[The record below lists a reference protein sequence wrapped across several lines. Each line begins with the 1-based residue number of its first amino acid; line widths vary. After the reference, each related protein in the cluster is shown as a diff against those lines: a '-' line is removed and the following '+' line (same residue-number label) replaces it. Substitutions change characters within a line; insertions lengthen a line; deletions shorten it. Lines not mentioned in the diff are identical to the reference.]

1 MMLSSDDALDRT
13 TDLVARAVRA
23 GATAADAVYGGS
35 ASRDVAVRLGVLED
49 VGSSESA
56 EIGLRVFVGNRSA
69 TASTSDFST
78 RSVDALIERTV
89 AMARLAPEDLFAGLA
104 PPDLLASGPFATFD
118 TDDGHD
124 VTPEALKVRAFA
136 AEQAALGVAGV
147 TNSQG
152 GSASTTRGVSAI
164 ATSTG
169 FAGATTGSSH
179 SVSASVLAGEGDAMQ
194 RDYAYHSVRH
204 LSDLD
209 DAAAIGREAGT
220 RAVGRMNPVR
230 LKSGPMTIMFDPRV
244 GPSLIGALI
253 GAISGGGIA
262 RKTSFL
268 LDALGTQIFDS
279 SVSIVDDP
287 WLRRGFRS
295 RAFDAEGLPTKPT
308 TIIDK
313 GVLTGWIA
321 ETASARQIG
330 IAPTG
335 HAARGISG
343 APGAS
348 ATNLRMEAGSVTP
361 VALMA
366 DIADG
371 FYVTELIG
379 MGVNGLTGDYSRGA
393 SGFRIVNGELASA
406 VSEVTIAGNLKDM
419 FRRIMPANDLTL
431 RYTTNTP
438 TLRIDGMTLAGD

>member
-1 MMLSSDDALDRT
+1 MISADNALDRT
-13 TDLVARAVRA
+13 ADLIARATRA
-23 GATAADAVYGGS
+23 GATAADAVYSGS
-35 ASRDVAVRLGVLED
+35 ASRSVSVRLGVLED
-49 VGSSESA
+49 VGSSENA
-56 EIGLRVFVGNRSA
+56 EIGLRVFVGSRSA
-69 TASTSDFST
+69 TASTSDFSIA
-78 RSVDALIERTV
+78 SIDALIERTV
-89 AMARLAPEDLFAGLA
+89 AMARLAPDDKFAGLA
-104 PPDLLASGPFATFD
+104 PEAMLTHGPFASFD
-118 TDDGHD
+118 TDDGED
-124 VTPEALKVRAFA
+124 VTPEVLKARALA
-136 AEQAALGVAGV
+136 AEDAALAVPGV

-152 GSASTTRGVSAI
+152 GSAGVGRGVSAL
-164 ATSTG
+164 ATSAG
-169 FAGATTGSSH
+169 FAGSMTGTSH
-179 SVSASVLAGEGDAMQ
+179 SVSASVLAGDGDAMQ

-209 DAAAIGREAGT
+209 DATAIGREAGT

-244 GPSLIGALI
+244 GPSLLGALI
-253 GAISGGGIA
+253 GAISGSGIA

-268 LDALGTQIFDS
+268 LEALGIQIFDS
-279 SVSIVDDP
+279 GVSIVDDP
-287 WLRRGFRS
+287 WLPRGFRS
-295 RAFDAEGLPTKPT
+295 KAFDGEGLATKPT

-321 ETASARQIG
+321 ESASARQIG

-335 HAARGISG
+335 HAARGTSG

-348 ATNLRMEAGSVTP
+348 ASNLRMEAGTVSP
-361 VALMA
+361 GALMA
-366 DIADG
+366 DIVDG

-393 SGFRIVNGELASA
+393 SGFRIVNGALAGA

-419 FRRIMPANDLTL
+419 FRAIIPADDLTL

-438 TLRIDGMTLAGD
+438 TLRIDGMTVAGD

>member
-1 MMLSSDDALDRT
+1 MLSADAALDRT
-13 TDLVARAVRA
+13 TDLITRAVRA
-23 GATAADAVYGGS
+23 GASAADAVYGGS
-35 ASRDVAVRLGVLED
+35 ASRDVSVRLGKLED
-49 VGSSESA
+49 VGSAEGA
-56 EIGLRVFVGNRSA
+56 EIGLRVFVGSRSA
-69 TASTSDFST
+69 TASTSDFSGT
-78 RSVDALIERTV
+78 SIDALIERTV
-89 AMARLAPEDLFAGLA
+89 AMARLAPEDRFAGLA
-104 PPDLLASGPFATFD
+104 PDALLASGPFAVFD
-118 TDDGHD
+118 TNDGQD
-124 VTPEALKVRAFA
+124 VSPEALKSRALA
-136 AEQAALGVAGV
+136 AEESALAVQGV

-152 GSASTTRGVSAI
+152 GSASVGHGVSAL
-164 ATSTG
+164 ATSAG

-179 SVSASVLAGEGDAMQ
+179 SVSASVLAGEGDGMQ

-209 DAAAIGREAGT
+209 DAAKIGREAGT

-230 LKSGPMTIMFDPRV
+230 LKSGPMTIVFDPRV
-244 GPSLIGALI
+244 GPSLLGALM

-268 LDALGTQIFDS
+268 LDALDTQIFDS
-279 SVSIVDDP
+279 SVSIIDDP
-287 WLRRGFRS
+287 WLQRGFRS
-295 RAFDAEGLPTKPT
+295 KAFDGEGLPTKPT

-313 GVLTGWIA
+313 GILTGWIA
-321 ETASARQIG
+321 ESASARQIG

-348 ATNLRMEAGSVTP
+348 ATNLRMEPGSVTP
-361 VALMA
+361 AALMA

-393 SGFRIVNGELASA
+393 SGFRIVKGELAGA

-419 FRRIMPANDLTL
+419 FRAIIPANDLTL

-438 TLRIDGMTLAGD
+438 TLRIDGMTVAGD

>member
-1 MMLSSDDALDRT
+1 MLTADAALDRT
-13 TDLVARAVRA
+13 TDLIARAVRA
-23 GATAADAVYGGS
+23 GASAADAVYGGS
-35 ASRDVAVRLGVLED
+35 ASRSVSVRLGVLED
-49 VGSSESA
+49 VGSA
-56 EIGLRVFVGNRSA
+56 EGAEMGLRVFIGSRSA
-69 TASTSDFST
+69 TASSSDFS
-78 RSVDALIERTV
+78 SESIDALIERTV
-89 AMARLAPEDLFAGLA
+89 AMARLAPEDRFAGLA
-104 PPDLLASGPFATFD
+104 PDELLTSGPFATFD
-118 TDDGHD
+118 SNDNQD
-124 VTPEALKVRAFA
+124 VTPEALKERALA
-136 AEQAALGVAGV
+136 AEEAALAVTGV

-152 GSASTTRGVSAI
+152 GSAGVGHGVSAI
-164 ATSTG
+164 ATSAG
-169 FAGATTGSSH
+169 FAGSTTGSSH

-209 DAAAIGREAGT
+209 DAATIGREAGT

-230 LKSGPMTIMFDPRV
+230 LKSGPMTVVFDPRV
-244 GPSLIGALI
+244 GPSLLGALM
-253 GAISGGGIA
+253 GAISGSGIA

-279 SVSIVDDP
+279 GVSIIDDP
-287 WLRRGFRS
+287 WLPRGFRS
-295 RAFDAEGLPTKPT
+295 RAFDGEGLPTKPT

-321 ETASARQIG
+321 ESASARQIG
-330 IAPTG
+330 ITPTG

-361 VALMA
+361 AALMA

-393 SGFRIVNGELASA
+393 SGFRIVNGELAEA

-419 FRRIMPANDLTL
+419 FRAITPANDLTL

>member
-1 MMLSSDDALDRT
+1 MLTADAALDRT
-13 TDLVARAVRA
+13 SDLIARAVRA
-23 GATAADAVYGGS
+23 GANAADAVYGGS
-35 ASRDVAVRLGVLED
+35 ASRSVSVRLGVLED

-56 EIGLRVFVGNRSA
+56 EIGLRVFVGGRSA
-69 TASTSDFST
+69 TASTSDFSGA
-78 RSVDALIERTV
+78 SIDALIERTV
-89 AMARLAPEDLFAGLA
+89 AMARLAPEDKFAGLA
-104 PPDLLASGPFATFD
+104 PDDLLASGPFAVFD
-118 TDDGHD
+118 TDDGQG
-124 VTPEALKVRAFA
+124 VSPETLKTRALA
-136 AEQAALGVAGV
+136 AEDAALAVQGV

-152 GSASTTRGVSAI
+152 GSASVGHGVSAI
-164 ATSTG
+164 ATSAG

-179 SVSASVLAGEGDAMQ
+179 SVSASVLAGVGDAMQ

-209 DAAAIGREAGT
+209 DASVIGREAGT
-220 RAVGRMNPVR
+220 RAVNRMNPVR
-230 LKSGPMTIMFDPRV
+230 LKSGPMTIVFDPRV
-244 GPSLIGALI
+244 GPSLLGALM

-279 SVSIVDDP
+279 AVSIVDDP
-287 WLRRGFRS
+287 WLKRGFRS
-295 RAFDAEGLPTKPT
+295 KAFDGEGLATKPT

-313 GVLTGWIA
+313 GLLTGWIA
-321 ETASARQIG
+321 ESASARQIG

-348 ATNLRMEAGSVTP
+348 ATNLRMEPGTVTP
-361 VALMA
+361 AALMA

-393 SGFRIVNGELASA
+393 SGFRIVKGVLAGA

-419 FRRIMPANDLTL
+419 FRAIIPANDLTL
-431 RYTTNTP
+431 RYTTNAP
-438 TLRIDGMTLAGD
+438 TLLIDGMTVAGD

>member
-1 MMLSSDDALDRT
+1 MLSADDALDRT
-13 TDLVARAVRA
+13 TDLIARAVRA
-23 GATAADAVYGGS
+23 GASTADAVYGGS
-35 ASRDVAVRLGVLED
+35 ASRNVSVRLGVLED
-49 VGSSESA
+49 VGSAEGA
-56 EIGLRVFVGNRSA
+56 EIGLRVFVGSRSA
-69 TASTSDFST
+69 TASTSDFS
-78 RSVDALIERTV
+78 SASIDALIERSV
-89 AMARLAPEDLFAGLA
+89 AMAQLAPEDKFAGLA
-104 PPDLLASGPFATFD
+104 PDDLLTSGPFAVFD
-118 TDDGHD
+118 TNDGKD
-124 VTPEALKVRAFA
+124 VSPEALKERALA
-136 AEQAALGVAGV
+136 AEDAALAVHGV
-147 TNSQG
+147 TNSEG
-152 GSASTTRGVSAI
+152 GSASVGHGVSAI
-164 ATSTG
+164 ATSAG

-179 SVSASVLAGEGDAMQ
+179 SVSASVLAGKGDAMQ

-209 DAAAIGREAGT
+209 DAVVIGREAGA

-230 LKSGPMTIMFDPRV
+230 LKSGPMTIIFDPRV
-244 GPSLIGALI
+244 GPSLLGALM

-268 LDALGTQIFDS
+268 LDALGTQIFDGA
-279 SVSIVDDP
+279 VTILDDP
-287 WLRRGFRS
+287 WLPRGFRS
-295 RAFDAEGLPTKPT
+295 KAFDGEGLPTKPT

-313 GVLTGWIA
+313 GVLTSWIA
-321 ETASARQIG
+321 ESASARQIG

-348 ATNLRMEAGSVTP
+348 ATNLRMEPGSVTP
-361 VALMA
+361 AALMA

-393 SGFRIVNGELASA
+393 SGFRIVKGELAGA

-419 FRRIMPANDLTL
+419 FRAIIPANDLTL

-438 TLRIDGMTLAGD
+438 TLRIDGMTVAGD

>member
-1 MMLSSDDALDRT
+1 MLSADDALDRT
-13 TDLVARAVRA
+13 TNLIARAVRA

-35 ASRDVAVRLGVLED
+35 ASRSVSVRLGVLED
-49 VGSSESA
+49 VGSSENA
-56 EIGLRVFVGNRSA
+56 EIGLRVFVGTRSA
-69 TASTSDFST
+69 TASTSDFS
-78 RSVDALIERTV
+78 SQSIDALIERTV
-89 AMARLAPEDLFAGLA
+89 AMARLALDDKFAGLA
-104 PPDLLASGPFATFD
+104 PVELLTSGPFASFD
-118 TDDGHD
+118 TDDRQD
-124 VTPEALKVRAFA
+124 VTPEALKARALK
-136 AEQAALGVAGV
+136 AEDAALTVLGV

-152 GSASTTRGVSAI
+152 GSASVGRGVSAI
-164 ATSTG
+164 ATSAG
-169 FAGATTGSSH
+169 FAGATTGTSH

-194 RDYAYHSVRH
+194 RDYAYHWVRH
-204 LSDLD
+204 LRDLD
-209 DAAAIGREAGT
+209 DATAIGREAGT

-244 GPSLIGALI
+244 GPSLLGALM
-253 GAISGGGIA
+253 GAISGGSIA

-268 LDALGTQIFDS
+268 LDARGTQVFDS
-279 SVSIVDDP
+279 AVSIVDDP
-287 WLRRGFRS
+287 WLPRGFRS
-295 RAFDAEGLPTKPT
+295 KAYDGEGLPTKPT

-321 ETASARQIG
+321 DSASARQIG

-348 ATNLRMEAGSVTP
+348 ASNLRMEPGTISAAS
-361 VALMA
+361 LMA
-366 DIADG
+366 DIANG

-393 SGFRIVNGELASA
+393 SGFRIVNGELAGA

-419 FRRIMPANDLTL
+419 FRAITPADDLTL

-438 TLRIDGMTLAGD
+438 TLRIDGMTVAGD

>member
-1 MMLSSDDALDRT
+1 MLSAADALDRT
-13 TDLVARAVRA
+13 TDLIARAVRG
-23 GATAADAVYGGS
+23 GASDADAVYGGS
-35 ASRDVAVRLGVLED
+35 ASRSVSVRLGVLED
-49 VGSSESA
+49 VGSAEGA
-56 EIGLRVFVGNRSA
+56 EIGLRVFIGSRSA
-69 TASTSDFST
+69 TASTSDFSGEAL
-78 RSVDALIERTV
+78 DALVERTV
-89 AMARLAPEDLFAGLA
+89 AMARLAPGDRFAGLA
-104 PPDLLASGPFATFD
+104 PKDMLARGPFATFD
-118 TDDGHD
+118 TNDGQD
-124 VTPEALKVRAFA
+124 VSPEALKSRALA
-136 AEQAALGVAGV
+136 AEDAALAVAGV

-152 GSASTTRGVSAI
+152 GSASVGHGVSAI
-164 ATSTG
+164 ATSVG

-209 DAAAIGREAGT
+209 DAAVIGREAGT

-230 LKSGPMTIMFDPRV
+230 LKSGPMTVMFDPRV
-244 GPSLIGALI
+244 GPSLLGALM
-253 GAISGGGIA
+253 GAISGSSIA

-279 SVSIVDDP
+279 NVSIIDDP
-287 WLRRGFRS
+287 WLPRGFRS
-295 RAFDAEGLPTKPT
+295 KAFDGEGLPTKPT

-321 ETASARQIG
+321 ESASARQIG

-361 VALMA
+361 AALMA

-393 SGFRIVNGELASA
+393 SGFRIVNGELAGA

-419 FRRIMPANDLTL
+419 FLRVTPANDLTL

>member
-1 MMLSSDDALDRT
+1 MLSADDALNRT
-13 TDLVARAVRA
+13 TDLIARAVRA
-23 GATAADAVYGGS
+23 GATSADAVYGGS
-35 ASRDVAVRLGVLED
+35 ASRDVSVRLGALED

-56 EIGLRVFVGNRSA
+56 EIGLRVFVGSRSA
-69 TASTSDFST
+69 TASTSDFS
-78 RSVDALIERTV
+78 SASIDALIERSV
-89 AMARLAPEDLFAGLA
+89 AMARLAPEDKFAGLA
-104 PPDLLASGPFATFD
+104 PDDLLASGPFASFD
-118 TDDGHD
+118 TNDGQD
-124 VTPEALKVRAFA
+124 VSPEVLKERALA
-136 AEQAALGVAGV
+136 AEEAALAVTGV

-152 GSASTTRGVSAI
+152 GSASVGHGVSAI
-164 ATSTG
+164 ATSAG
-169 FAGATTGSSH
+169 FAGATLGSSH

-204 LSDLD
+204 LGDLD
-209 DAAAIGREAGT
+209 DAALIGRQAGT
-220 RAVGRMNPVR
+220 RAVNRMNPVR

-244 GPSLIGALI
+244 GPSLLGALV

-279 SVSIVDDP
+279 SVSIIDDP
-287 WLRRGFRS
+287 WLQRGFRS
-295 RAFDAEGLPTKPT
+295 KAFDGEGLPTKPT
-308 TIIDK
+308 TVIDK
-313 GVLTGWIA
+313 GILTGWIA
-321 ETASARQIG
+321 ESASARQIG

-348 ATNLRMEAGSVTP
+348 ATNLRMEPGTVTP
-361 VALMA
+361 AALMA
-366 DIADG
+366 DIEDG

-393 SGFRIVNGELASA
+393 SGFRIVKGELAGS

-419 FRRIMPANDLTL
+419 FRAIIPANDLTL

-438 TLRIDGMTLAGD
+438 TLRIDGMTVAGD

>member
-1 MMLSSDDALDRT
+1 MLSADDALNRT
-13 TDLVARAVRA
+13 TDLIARARRA
-23 GATAADAVYGGS
+23 GASAADAVYGGS
-35 ASRDVAVRLGVLED
+35 ASRSVAVRLGVLED
-49 VGSSESA
+49 VGSAEGA
-56 EIGLRVFVGNRSA
+56 EIGLRVFVGQRSA
-69 TASTSDFST
+69 TASTSDFS
-78 RSVDALIERTV
+78 REALDALVERTV
-89 AMARLAPEDLFAGLA
+89 GMARLAPEDKFAGLA
-104 PPDLLASGPFATFD
+104 PDHLLASGPFEAFD
-118 TDDGHD
+118 ANDGQD
-124 VTPEALKVRAFA
+124 VTSGALKDRALV
-136 AEQAALGVAGV
+136 AEDAALAVTGV

-152 GSASTTRGVSAI
+152 GSASVGHGVSAI
-164 ATSTG
+164 ATSAG

-209 DAAAIGREAGT
+209 DAASIGREAGT

-230 LKSGPMTIMFDPRV
+230 LKSGPMTVMFDPRV
-244 GPSLIGALI
+244 GPSLLGALM
-253 GAISGGGIA
+253 GAISGSGIA

-268 LDALGTQIFDS
+268 LDAIGTQIFDS
-279 SVSIVDDP
+279 SVSIIDDP
-287 WLRRGFRS
+287 WLPRGFRS
-295 RAFDAEGLPTKPT
+295 KAFDGEGLPTKPT

-313 GVLTGWIA
+313 GILTGWIA
-321 ETASARQIG
+321 ESASARQIG
-330 IAPTG
+330 IQPTG

-361 VALMA
+361 AALMA

-393 SGFRIVNGELASA
+393 SGFRIVNGELAGA

-419 FRRIMPANDLTL
+419 FLRVTPANDLTL

>member
-1 MMLSSDDALDRT
+1 MLSADNALDRT
-13 TDLVARAVRA
+13 TDLIARAVRA
-23 GATAADAVYGGS
+23 GASAADAVYGGS
-35 ASRDVAVRLGVLED
+35 ASRDVSVRLGVLED
-49 VGSSESA
+49 VGSAESA
-56 EIGLRVFVGNRSA
+56 EIGLRVFVGSRSA
-69 TASTSDFST
+69 TASTSDFS
-78 RSVDALIERTV
+78 SASIDALIERTV
-89 AMARLAPEDLFAGLA
+89 AMARLAPEDKFAGLA
-104 PPDLLASGPFATFD
+104 PPDLLTRGPFASFD
-118 TDDGHD
+118 TNDAQD
-124 VTPEALKVRAFA
+124 VSPEALKERALT
-136 AEQAALGVAGV
+136 AEEAALAVTGV

-152 GSASTTRGVSAI
+152 GSASVGHGVSAI
-164 ATSTG
+164 ATSAG
-169 FAGATTGSSH
+169 FAGATLGSSH

-194 RDYAYHSVRH
+194 RDYAYHAVRH

-209 DAAAIGREAGT
+209 NAATVGHEAGT
-220 RAVGRMNPVR
+220 RAVRRMNPVR
-230 LKSGPMTIMFDPRV
+230 LKSGPMTIIFDPRV
-244 GPSLIGALI
+244 GPSLLGALM

-268 LDALGTQIFDS
+268 LDALGTQVFDS
-279 SVSIVDDP
+279 SVSIIDDP
-287 WLRRGFRS
+287 WLPRGFRS
-295 RAFDAEGLPTKPT
+295 KAFDGEGLATKPT

-321 ETASARQIG
+321 ESASARQIG

-348 ATNLRMEAGSVTP
+348 ATNLRMEAGTVSP
-361 VALMA
+361 AALMA

-393 SGFRIVNGELASA
+393 SGFRIIKGELAGP

-419 FRRIMPANDLTL
+419 FKAITPANDLTL
-431 RYTTNTP
+431 RYTSNTP
-438 TLRIDGMTLAGD
+438 TLRIDGMTVAGD

>member
-1 MMLSSDDALDRT
+1 MFSADDALNRT

-23 GATAADAVYGGS
+23 GASAADAVYGGS
-35 ASRDVAVRLGVLED
+35 TSRSVSVRLGVLED
-49 VGSSESA
+49 VDSAEGA
-56 EIGLRVFVGNRSA
+56 EIGLRVFVGSRSA
-69 TASTSDFST
+69 TASTSDFS
-78 RSVDALIERTV
+78 SASIDALVERTV
-89 AMARLAPEDLFAGLA
+89 AMARLAPEDKFAGLA
-104 PPDLLASGPFATFD
+104 PADLLASGPFATFD
-118 TDDGHD
+118 TDDGQA
-124 VTPEALKVRAFA
+124 VAPEALKERALA
-136 AEQAALGVAGV
+136 VEAAALAIPGV

-152 GSASTTRGVSAI
+152 GSASTGQGVSAL
-164 ATSTG
+164 ATSAG
-169 FAGATTGSSH
+169 FAGVSHGSSH
-179 SVSASVLAGEGDAMQ
+179 SVSASVLAGVGDAMQ

-209 DAAAIGREAGT
+209 DAATIGREAAT

-230 LKSGPMTIMFDPRV
+230 LKSGPMTVVFDPRV
-244 GPSLIGALI
+244 GPSLLGTLM
-253 GAISGGGIA
+253 GAISGSGIA

-268 LDALGTQIFDS
+268 LDALGTSVFDS
-279 SVSIVDDP
+279 GVTIIDDP
-287 WLRRGFRS
+287 WLPRGFRS
-295 RAFDAEGLPTKPT
+295 KAFDSEGLPTKPT

-321 ETASARQIG
+321 ESASARQIG
-330 IAPTG
+330 ITPTG

-348 ATNLRMEAGSVTP
+348 ATNLRMEAGNVTP
-361 VALMA
+361 AALMA

-393 SGFRIVNGELASA
+393 SGFRIVKGELAGA

-419 FRRIMPANDLTL
+419 FRAITPANDLTL

-438 TLRIDGMTLAGD
+438 TLRIDGMTVAGG